1 MSLST
6 ATELEVLVQ
15 GLRVNDDDA
24 WRQLTARFEGML
36 RSIART
42 YRLSSA
48 DVDDVLQTVWVRL
61 HEHVGRLREPDAIA
75 GWLATTT
82 RRESLRLLQARMR
95 EHVTDDVALFDGA
108 QSERPESELLAAE
121 RHDILWRALATLPPH
136 QRRLMVLLTTEPV
149 DYRAVSATLDMPI
162 GSIGPTRARSVA
174 RLQDNPELQALHA
187 AS

>member
-15 GLRVNDDDA
+15 ALRVNDDVA
-24 WRQLTARFEGML
+24 WRQLIVRFERML
-36 RSIART
+36 RSIARS
-42 YRLSSA
+42 YRLNNA
-48 DVDDVLQTVWVRL
+48 DVDDVVQTVWVRL
-61 HEHVGRLREPDAIA
+61 HEHVGRLREPDALA
-75 GWLATTT
+75 GWLATTA
-82 RRESLRLLQARMR
+82 RRESLRLLQAGTR
-95 EHVTDDVALFDGA
+95 EHVTDDAALFDGA
-108 QSERPESELLAAE
+108 ELERPESEVLAAE
-121 RHDILWRALATLPPH
+121 RHDILLRALGTLPAH

-149 DYRAVSATLDMPI
+149 DYRAVSVTLDMPI